1 MLHTCA
7 ELVAEL
13 AAASSRHCAHPLQSL
28 QYASMLTGLSWQ
40 EAQSRLLEWV
50 RPLGTD
56 TVRLRHALSHY
67 SAVDVP
73 AQSPYPAH
81 NLAEERGYA
90 LSYNALKAHWD
101 RDELP
106 LFRFGGNLGGR
117 HTFERKV
124 SDEQAMLVDV
134 GAFLPDAY
142 DLVVPEDEVE
152 RRDNEVA
159 VKSHPERYSGVIRRG
174 QFIPGQKVL
183 LSKGRRI
190 AYPGHTALYGQQ
202 AEEVEVLRKP
212 IIGSLILGSGLND
225 SNAVKAT
232 KDATPELL
240 SPLMMGIC
248 AHWQF
253 PFISLGIQE
262 SHISAGETV
271 DRASEQ
277 AEILVV
283 SGILSSSQWRDF
295 TQTLNETWELRIEG
309 LSHPL
314 CGRFCV
320 AAREG
325 RWLFFLPYHPPMIQA
340 LLTLLVFPFV
350 TCVMG
355 DEFGYIPI
363 VSARSLETVEVE
375 NPQDDIW
382 VGREESTGEFMNVAQ
397 VKLICQISSATLA
410 TLAEGTCF
418 AVPRASS
425 DHIEAHSDLAIVRY

>member
-1 MLHTCA
+1 
-7 ELVAEL
+7 
-13 AAASSRHCAHPLQSL
+13 
-28 QYASMLTGLSWQ
+28 MLTGLSWQ
-40 EAQSRLLEWV
+40 EAQGRLLEWA

-81 NLAEERGYA
+81 NLAEERGYT
-90 LSYNALKAHWD
+90 LSYDALKAHWD

-117 HTFERKV
+117 RTFERKV
-124 SDEQAMLVDV
+124 SNEQAMLVDV

-152 RRDNEVA
+152 RRDNEVE
-159 VKSHPERYSGVIRRG
+159 VKSRPERYSGVIRRG
-174 QFIPGQKVL
+174 QFIPEQKAV
-183 LSKGRRI
+183 LSKGHRI
-190 AYPGHTALYGQQ
+190 SYAGYTAFYGQQ
-202 AEEVEVLRKP
+202 VEEAEVLRKP
-212 IIGSLILGSGLND
+212 VIGSLILGSGLHDPNV
-225 SNAVKAT
+225 VKAP
-232 KDATPELL
+232 KDSTPELL
-240 SPLMMGIC
+240 SPMMMGLY

-262 SHISAGETV
+262 SHISVGEV
-271 DRASEQ
+271 VSRASEQ

-283 SGILSSSQWRDF
+283 SGILSSSQWQDF
-295 TQTLNETWELRIEG
+295 TQMLGETWELRIEG

-320 AAREG
+320 AACEG

-350 TCVMG
+350 TRMMG
-355 DEFGYIPI
+355 DERGYVPF
-363 VSARSLETVEVE
+363 VSARSLETVEAK

-397 VKLICQISSATLA
+397 VKLICQISSATLT
-410 TLAEGTCF
+410 TLVEGTCF